1 MENIRRFDSIHLVKI
16 KVYIETTVVSYY
28 AAPFSRDLVIA
39 GHQQATRDF
48 WMKTGQDFEAYIS
61 ALVIKEAE
69 RGDNV
74 QAKKRLDAIASF
86 PILEIDSEAES
97 LAGRIVAGGGI
108 SDKFPEDALHIA
120 VATVNGINAVVTW
133 NFAHLNNPFTRMM
146 IRQIVENEGYTCP
159 EIVSPDELLGEEP

>member
-1 MENIRRFDSIHLVKI
+1 MKI
-16 KVYIETTVVSYY
+16 KIYIETTVVSYY
-28 AAPFSRDLVIA
+28 TAPFSRDLVIA

-48 WMKTGQDFEAYIS
+48 WMKAGKDFEACIS
-61 ALVIKEAE
+61 ALVIKEAG

-74 QAKKRLDAIASF
+74 QAKKRLDVIASF
-86 PILEIDSEAES
+86 SVLDINAEAES
-97 LAGRIVAGGGI
+97 LAGCIVAGGGI

-120 VATVNGINAVVTW
+120 IAAVNGINVIVTW

-146 IRQIVENEGYTCP
+146 IRQIVENEGYICP